1 MGAYDF
7 RNTHPKP
14 FIDLTIALGGGTPG
28 AGGVPYVNTNPKPY
42 IDAEVVAAGGS
53 VGVGPYSNTNPLV
66 YLTEVAQTLGTIDPP
81 DTTPP
86 QTTITQGPSG
96 TVNYTNAT
104 FFFTSSEP
112 ASTFEVKMDSGDWQ
126 TATSPKVYTG
136 LSDGA
141 HTFQVRATDPSGNT
155 DATPA
160 SQSFTIDTGIP
171 PTEWSLIR
179 DLGTVNQWDGV
190 LDTAPGSSITNV
202 SDYIYIYQPNQGERC
217 ELQVN
222 DARLSE
228 GAICRYTWDLYVTS
242 DTEIDPT
249 GSGTDTVSQQHG
261 NNQAG
266 YGGGLTMRASDDELI
281 LRVKGGTRLSSS
293 GSQRYEYESDGNGGG
308 ADGLG
313 IGTAEPASNVECGT
327 ITRDTWHTIQVEAK
341 WEKDWTGYVYV
352 TVDGGDP
359 VGVEDVPTFCSPS
372 DRQLF
377 RVGWYS
383 SGGPVPKKMRVR
395 DCKIEVPA

>member
-1 MGAYDF
+1 MAVYTY
-7 RNTHPKP
+7 RNTHVKP
-14 FIDLTIALGGGTPG
+14 YVDLSVALAGGTPG
-28 AGGVPYVNTNPKPY
+28 AGGVAYVNTNPKAY
-42 IDAEVVAAGGS
+42 IDAEFTAAGGTS
-53 VGVGPYSNTNPLV
+53 GTGYCNTSPNA
-66 YLTEVAQTLGTIDPP
+66 YITSFAATIPPQDPA

-86 QTTITQGPSG
+86 NTTITSGPSG
-96 TVNYTNAT
+96 TVNYANPT
-104 FFFTSSEP
+104 FTFTSSEP
-112 ASTFEVKMDSGDWQ
+112 SSTFETKMDSGAW
-126 TATSPKVYTG
+126 TVSTSPKVYSG
-136 LSDGA
+136 LADGA
-141 HTFQVRATDPSGNT
+141 HTFQVRAIDSAGNT
-155 DATPA
+155 DASPA
-160 SQSFTIDTGIP
+160 SQAFTIDTSIP
-171 PTEWSLIR
+171 PTAWTQIR
-179 DLGTVNQWDGV
+179 DLGTYQQWDGI
-190 LDTAPGSSITNV
+190 LDSAPGSSITNV

-222 DARLSE
+222 DAALGE
-228 GAICRYTWDLYVTS
+228 GAILRYTWDVYITS
-242 DTEIDPT
+242 DTVLDT
-249 GSGTDTVSQQHG
+249 SGSGQDTISQQHG

-266 YGGGLTMRASDDELI
+266 YGGGLTVRASDNELI
-281 LRVKGGTRLSSS
+281 LRVKGGTRLSAS

-327 ITRDTWHTIQVEAK
+327 ITRDTWHTIQVEALWSK
-341 WEKDWTGYVYV
+341 TWTGYVYV
-352 TVDGGDP
+352 TLNGGDP

>member
-1 MGAYDF
+1 MGAYDY
-7 RNTHPKP
+7 RNTNVKP
-14 FIDLTIALGGGTPG
+14 YIDLITAIAGGTPG
-28 AGGVPYVNTNPKPY
+28 AGGVTFVNTNPKAY
-42 IDAEVVAAGGS
+42 IDAEFTAAGGTS
-53 VGVGPYSNTNPLV
+53 GTGYANSSPLA
-66 YLTEVAQTLGTIDPP
+66 YITSFAATIDPQDP
-81 DTTPP
+81 ADTTPP
-86 QTTITQGPSG
+86 NTTIASGPSG
-96 TVNYTNAT
+96 TVNYSNPT
-104 FFFTSSEP
+104 FTFTSSEP
-112 ASTFEVKMDSGDWQ
+112 SSTFETKMDSGAW
-126 TATSPKVYTG
+126 TVSTSPKVYSG
-136 LSDGA
+136 LADGA
-141 HTFQVRATDPSGNT
+141 HTFQVRAIDSSGNT
-155 DATPA
+155 DASAA
-160 SQSFTIDTGIP
+160 SQAFTIDTSIP
-171 PTEWSLIR
+171 PTAWTEIR
-179 DLGTVNQWDGV
+179 DLSTYQGWDGI

-222 DARLSE
+222 DGALGE
-228 GAICRYTWDLYVTS
+228 GAICRYTWDVYITS
-242 DTEIDPT
+242 DTVLDT
-249 GSGTDTVSQQHG
+249 SGSGQDTISQQHG

-266 YGGGLTMRASDDELI
+266 YGGGLTVRASDNELI
-281 LRVKGGTRLSSS
+281 LRVKGGTRLSAS

-352 TVDGGDP
+352 TLNGGDP